1 MLSQKFVHKIWL
13 KLRGKKK
20 MEGGGKIATS
30 VTTELRSIFQQTL
43 NL

>member
-13 KLRGKKK
+13 KLHGKKK
-20 MEGGGKIATS
+20 TGEEKIAIS
-30 VTTELRSIFQQTL
+30 ITTEVRRIFQQTL